1 MISDINNV
9 EERWY
14 DRTLLMLGQDSFV
27 KIQNTHVVV
36 VGVGGVG
43 GYAAEMLVRSG
54 VGKITIIDSD
64 NVSVTNINRQLIAC
78 HETVGSSK
86 VELFKKRFFKINPN
100 LEVNA
105 EHCYLTSENI
115 TNFINEKVD
124 FVIDA
129 IDTIGPKVSLI
140 EFCIRNRVKIISSMG
155 AGGRVDPSM
164 VKYCDIW
171 ETKEDGLARVVR
183 QRLRKIGLRSKLPV
197 VCSLESPKR
206 YSIIELNDENKR
218 SSFGTLSTI
227 PSIFGIY
234 LANYVIRKVTGI

>member
-1 MISDINNV
+1 MTSDINIA
-9 EERWY
+9 EEQWY
-14 DRTLLMLGQDSFV
+14 DRTLLMLGRESFV
-27 KIQNTHVVV
+27 KIQNAHVVV

-54 VGKITIIDSD
+54 IGKITIIDSD

-78 HETVGSSK
+78 HDTVGLSK
-86 VELFKKRFFKINPN
+86 VELFKKRFLNINPK
-100 LEVNA
+100 LVVNA

-115 TNFINEKVD
+115 AMYINEGVD

-140 EFCIRNRVKIISSMG
+140 EYCIKNKVKIVSSMG
-155 AGGRVDPSM
+155 AGGRVDPSL

-171 ETKEDGLARVVR
+171 DTKEDGLARVVR
-183 QRLRKIGLRSKLPV
+183 QRLKKIGLRCKLPV

-206 YSIIELNDENKR
+206 YSIIELNEENKR
-218 SSFGTLSTI
+218 SSFGTLATI